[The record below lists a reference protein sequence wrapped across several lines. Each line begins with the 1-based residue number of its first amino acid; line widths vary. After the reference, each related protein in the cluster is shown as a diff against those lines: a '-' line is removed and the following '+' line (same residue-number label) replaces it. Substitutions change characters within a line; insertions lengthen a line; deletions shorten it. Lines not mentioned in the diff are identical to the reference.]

1 MLKPL
6 FLKVFHQGRLLKIQ
20 PFTEEQ
26 ISVGSGEGL
35 SLMLQGLAPWHI
47 LIEKKGD
54 SYSVFDL
61 GSEAGT
67 LLNGQRVTGE
77 CELSSGSLIALGE
90 YQIQF
95 FIGPPPPAG
104 QSRSAPVP
112 KAPPSS
118 VPSAEDRFSGEPV
131 QKPPVSPSRET
142 VPSSPSDP
150 PQSPS
155 PPSFRRTE
163 QSPVEE
169 AAPKPS
175 AVPPSHPQVSRPAAG
190 PFQKPP
196 SSRETVPSSPSDPL
210 QSPAPPSSLR
220 TGQSPVEEVVPKP
233 SSIPPSRP
241 QVSRPA
247 EGPFQKPPVPPSRP
261 QVPSSPPGA
270 PFSKPPSP
278 PPLKQAVGYSGN
290 VPFPEPAVSPV
301 PSPEKITS
309 QPENIRPPQEEPQ
322 KPQPYR
328 QPAVDQ
334 TSPAIPTPPSGEEE
348 SAGFKTPS
356 FPEAQPD
363 LDPTDEMPPSGDSPP
378 FDLEKSF
385 VSGSGGSAFSASVG
399 DFQKPDKKGFWRTFA
414 PSGKIKSLDE
424 YLTPSIGNFIEV
436 IVAWKERILSSH
448 HFSKGPIYMGA
459 AEGCDVPVTNLL
471 GLGKYKLLDIQGTA
485 QVFFQGVTGALIQG
499 KEKTTRTIHPI
510 TGNQSVVLKPYEMI
524 RVDFKN
530 ALKIYVRIKNKPTGV
545 IGGRIFH
552 FNLAE
557 VAVLFFSFLLTGLL
571 VFYSGFY
578 APLFL
583 LEDEKFVEEN
593 IQTAVVKFTKPPRVP
608 PPVRD
613 YKLKKKT
620 QRAKVKGTVKKKK
633 AIPRKKTKRASIPS
647 KIKPKK
653 TKSKKWGLKALGRKK
668 GKSSASTRGKK
679 KPKVAVGS
687 IRPGGSLKTGKAG
700 ATAKTV
706 APDPTK
712 MGLLG
717 VFGKGGRLKKLDQG
731 ATGSAEGGLMG
742 LAEGA
747 TGFAGTRESYG
758 GEGVGTRTKEMV
770 SGGQGSALVGISGI
784 KVKGRGGSLRGTG
797 AGGLGTR
804 GRMSIDIGADDI
816 DVEGTIDRDAILR
829 VIFKNHRRFDHCYQA
844 GLQGDASLQG
854 NLKMQWQILSN
865 GRVKGARALR
875 DGVGSRRLAN
885 CVANVLRGLRFP
897 IPPSG
902 QIPRISFKFVFSK

>member
-35 SLMLQGLAPWHI
+35 SLILQGLAPWHI

-54 SYSVFDL
+54 SYIIFDL
-61 GSEAGT
+61 GSEVGT

-77 CELSSGSLIALGE
+77 CELSSGSLIALGK

-95 FIGPPPPAG
+95 FVGPPPPANAP
-104 QSRSAPVP
+104 SASVP
-112 KAPPSS
+112 KAPSSAVSSTEERLPAEPSQKTSVPPSPSDPFQRPSAPSS
-118 VPSAEDRFSGEPV
+118 HRSGQHPVEETFPKAPSPPAEGLFQKPPV
-131 QKPPVSPSRET
+131 SPSPPAEGLFQKPPVSPSRDSALYSTEA
-142 VPSSPSDP
+142 PAHQ
-150 PQSPS
+150 QSM
-155 PPSFRRTE
+155 
-163 QSPVEE
+163 
-169 AAPKPS
+169 
-175 AVPPSHPQVSRPAAG
+175 G
-190 PFQKPP
+190 
-196 SSRETVPSSPSDPL
+196 
-210 QSPAPPSSLR
+210 
-220 TGQSPVEEVVPKP
+220 
-233 SSIPPSRP
+233 PPSRP
-241 QVSRPA
+241 QAPPA
-247 EGPFQKPPVPPSRP
+247 KPLS
-261 QVPSSPPGA
+261 QH
-270 PFSKPPSP
+270 PPSP
-278 PPLKQAVGYSGN
+278 PPLKRAVGYSGN
-290 VPFPEPAVSPV
+290 VSFPEPAVSPV
-301 PSPEKITS
+301 SSPEKITP
-309 QPENIRPPQEEPQ
+309 QPESALSPRQEHPP
-322 KPQPYR
+322 KPQPY
-328 QPAVDQ
+328 QPSAVSKA
-334 TSPAIPTPPSGEEE
+334 SPAAIPTPPSGEEE
-348 SAGFKTPS
+348 RASFNFKTAPA
-356 FPEAQPD
+356 PKHQPD
-363 LDPTDEMPPSGDSPP
+363 LNRADEKPP
-378 FDLEKSF
+378 FGAPPPDSEKSF
-385 VSGSGGSAFSASVG
+385 VSGSGGSAFSAPAG

-414 PSGKIKSLDE
+414 PAGKIKSLDE

-436 IVAWKERILSSH
+436 IVAWKDSILSSH
-448 HFSKGPIYMGA
+448 HFSKGPVYMGGGS
-459 AEGCDVPVTNLL
+459 GCEVPVTNLL

-499 KEKTTRTIHPI
+499 KEKSTRTVHPI

-524 RVDFKN
+524 RLDFKD
-530 ALKIYVRIKNKPTGV
+530 ALKVYVRIKSKPAEV
-545 IGGRIFH
+545 ISGRVFH

-557 VAVLFFSFLLTGLL
+557 VSVLFFSFLLTGLL

-593 IQTAVVKFTKPPRVP
+593 IQKAVVKFTKPPHVP
-608 PPVRD
+608 SPPVRD
-613 YKLKKKT
+613 YQLKKKT

-647 KIKPKK
+647 KVKPKK

-679 KPKVAVGS
+679 KSKVAVGS

-717 VFGKGGRLKKLDQG
+717 VFGKGGRLKNLDQG
-731 ATGSAEGGLMG
+731 ATGSAEGGLVG

-784 KVKGRGGSLRGTG
+784 KVKGRGGSLKGTG

-804 GRMSIDIGADDI
+804 GRMSIDIGTDDI

-875 DGVGSRRLAN
+875 DGVGSKSLAG
-885 CVANVLRGLRFP
+885 CVANVLTGLKFP